1 METID
6 FIVAIIIFAMI
17 SGVAWLLLNVIKLDQ
32 LMSMALTAALS
43 FKGGALFVIYL
54 FKKMKKEEEKLSS

>member
-1 METID
+1 MRNSDLILGL
-6 FIVAIIIFAMI
+6 FIFAMI
-17 SGVAWLLLNVIKLDQ
+17 SVVAWLLLNVIKLDQ

-54 FKKMKKEEEKLSS
+54 FKKMKKEEENLSS